1 MKLLKSPKY
10 QENVEDGRIWH
21 GCADRESSLQGILLW
36 LMVDHN
42 NIDKSVVNNEFCKI
56 DGGNNCYER
65 PIGKNLEAGYCS
77 KIKKQD
83 INLDSSN

>member
-1 MKLLKSPKY
+1 MIVLSAVFLYWYHRQELIKSPKY

-42 NIDKSVVNNEFCKI
+42 TIDKSVVILVEIMLFLF
-56 DGGNNCYER
+56 Y
-65 PIGKNLEAGYCS
+65 
-77 KIKKQD
+77 
-83 INLDSSN
+83 